1 MALRLEDLAKTLDH
15 ALLEPEATPAD
26 LERVCAEAREHH
38 LASVCVLPQFVAEAV
53 EHLRGC
59 DVKVCAVIGCPLG
72 DEPSRAKIAVAER
85 CAADGA
91 GEVEV
96 VVNVGAMV
104 AGEFLDVRDELAA
117 LVHSV
122 RMTSVN
128 SGKGQVLV
136 KIALETSHLDEKRI
150 RLAGRIIASA
160 GADFAA
166 NSTGRDGGAP
176 RADVELLRECLPEA
190 VAVKASGRIETLA
203 DVQSMVDA
211 GAARVGTARAA
222 AIMNEARE
230 PV

>member
-1 MALRLEDLAKTLDH
+1 MALRLEDLAKTLDQ

-26 LERVCAEAREHH
+26 IERVCAEAREHH

-166 NSTGRDGGAP
+166 NSTGRGGAAP

-211 GAARVGTARAA
+211 GATRVGTARAA

>member
-38 LASVCVLPQFVAEAV
+38 LASVCVLPQFVSEAV

-72 DEPSRAKIAVAER
+72 DEPSRAKIA
-85 CAADGA
+85 AADGA

-166 NSTGRDGGAP
+166 NSTGRDGAAP

-190 VAVKASGRIETLA
+190 VAVKASGRIDTLA

>member
-1 MALRLEDLAKTLDH
+1 M
-15 ALLEPEATPAD
+15 
-26 LERVCAEAREHH
+26 
-38 LASVCVLPQFVAEAV
+38 
-53 EHLRGC
+53 
-59 DVKVCAVIGCPLG
+59 
-72 DEPSRAKIAVAER
+72 AER

-166 NSTGRDGGAP
+166 NSTGRDGTAP

-190 VAVKASGRIETLA
+190 VAVKASGIETLA

-211 GAARVGTARAA
+211 GATRVGTARAA